1 MAKLNLKINVIDENG
16 SQSNELLSDILARVL
31 IRSVSQTEDD
41 IFKFFGWATSLS
53 NKGIIEVDESDAKK
67 LRGFVVANNGIFTIV
82 KYPIIK
88 AIDNLKF
95 K

>member
-41 IFKFFGWATSLS
+41 IFKFFDWAKILS
-53 NKGIIEVDESDAKK
+53 TKGIIEVDESDAKK
-67 LRGFVVANNGIFTIV
+67 LRAFVIINDGIFTLV
-82 KYPIIK
+82 KHPIIK